1 MSLLINMTE
10 KQNKKYHLFIDESGD
25 PSLSSIN
32 ADFPIFVL
40 LGCLFEDYAYQE
52 MCAKIRELKI
62 NFFGSEH
69 AILHS
74 RDIRKCEG
82 VFVKL
87 FDLDL
92 KARFYESL
100 NTILE
105 ESKHVVIS
113 VGIKKQEFIE
123 KYGKIADD
131 PYELSLSFLLE
142 RAVMETDR
150 STSCSMSIVIE
161 SRGRVED
168 EILQRRYNRLLDKG
182 SGRITPDRFKR
193 RFEKMEFRKKKE
205 NDCGLQIAD
214 LSAYPVAR
222 HLINPNEPYPP
233 YEIVLK
239 KFRKGN
245 NGSHIGYGLKIFP

>member
-1 MSLLINMTE
+1 M
-10 KQNKKYHLFIDESGD
+10 KYHLFIDESGD

-32 ADFPIFVL
+32 VDFPVFTL
-40 LGCLFEDYAYQE
+40 LGCLFEDSAYQE
-52 MCAKIRELKI
+52 TCLKIIELKRE
-62 NFFGSEH
+62 FFGSEH

-87 FDLDL
+87 FDLEV
-92 KARFYESL
+92 KAKFYERL
-100 NTILE
+100 NSILE
-105 ESKHVVIS
+105 NGEYTSVA

-142 RAVMETDR
+142 RAVMETDK
-150 STSCSMSIVIE
+150 SKDSILHIAIE

-168 EILQRRYNRLLDKG
+168 EIIQKRYNRLLDNG
-182 SGRITPDRFKR
+182 SSHISPERFKK
-193 RFEKMEFRKKKE
+193 RFEKMEFRKKKD

-214 LSAYPVAR
+214 LCAYPVAR
-222 HLINPNEPYPP
+222 HLINPSEPYPAFN
-233 YEIVLK
+233 IVEK
-239 KFRKGN
+239 KLRKN
-245 NGSHIGYGLKIFP
+245 NIGSYMGYGLKIFP

>member
-1 MSLLINMTE
+1 MTE
-10 KQNKKYHLFIDESGD
+10 RQNKRYHLFIDESGD

-40 LGCLFEDYAYQE
+40 LGCLFEDSAYQDV
-52 MCAKIRELKI
+52 CLKIKELKKE
-62 NFFGSEH
+62 FFGSEH

-92 KARFYESL
+92 KAKFYTRL
-100 NTILE
+100 NSILE
-105 ESKHVVIS
+105 ESRHTVIS

-142 RAVMETDR
+142 RAVMETDNGID
-150 STSCSMSIVIE
+150 SSMCIVIE

-168 EILQRRYNRLLDKG
+168 DILQKRYNRLLDKG
-182 SGRITPDRFKR
+182 SSHITPDRFKR

-222 HLINPNEPYPP
+222 HIINPNEPYPP
-233 YEIVLK
+233 YDIVFK
-239 KFRKGN
+239 KFRRGGN
-245 NGSHIGYGLKIFP
+245 GTHIGYGLKIFP

>member
-1 MSLLINMTE
+1 M
-10 KQNKKYHLFIDESGD
+10 KYHLFIDESGD

-40 LGCLFEDYAYQE
+40 LGCLLEDSAYQDIRV
-52 MCAKIRELKI
+52 KIVELKKE
-62 NFFGSEH
+62 FFGSEH

-87 FDLDL
+87 FDLEV
-92 KARFYESL
+92 KAKFYERL
-100 NTILE
+100 NAILE
-105 ESKHVVIS
+105 NGKYIVIA

-142 RAVMETDR
+142 RAVLETDNGKEN
-150 STSCSMSIVIE
+150 TMHIMIE
-161 SRGRVED
+161 ARGTVED
-168 EILQRRYNRLLDKG
+168 AILQRRYNRLLDNG
-182 SGRITPDRFKR
+182 SSHITSERFKK
-193 RFEKMEFRKKKE
+193 RFEKMEFRRKKE

-214 LSAYPVAR
+214 LCAYPVAR
-222 HLINPNEPYPP
+222 HLVNPNEPYPP
-233 YEIVLK
+233 YNIVEK
-239 KFRKGN
+239 KFRKN
-245 NGSHIGYGLKIFP
+245 SKGSYEGYGLKIFP